1 MIKRIIGIVATL
13 ASLAVIVFAILHHGS
28 YTSMV
33 GTGKG
38 DAPRSEQPATAP
50 AAAPELQ
57 PDSLR

>member
-33 GTGKG
+33 GTEEG
-38 DAPRSEQPATAP
+38 DAPRNEQSVTTP
-50 AAAPELQ
+50 AAEPQLQ